1 MNNGLMAR
9 MEIALQ
15 LLKMDDRQ
23 LFRLHNLIEEYAP
36 YNDIIDISKFLPCD
50 KCRKPVFEIL
60 PRGSTLKYRCF
71 FILHQNNTLK

>member
-1 MNNGLMAR
+1 MNNGLMVR

-36 YNDIIDISKFLPCD
+36 YNDIIDISKFFPCD
-50 KCRKPVFEIL
+50 KCRE
-60 PRGSTLKYRCF
+60 KYGECSEETSDCERRFLEFCEEEAP
-71 FILHQNNTLK
+71 

>member
-1 MNNGLMAR
+1 MNNGLMVR

-36 YNDIIDISKFLPCD
+36 FA
-50 KCRKPVFEIL
+50 
-60 PRGSTLKYRCF
+60 
-71 FILHQNNTLK
+71 

>member
-1 MNNGLMAR
+1 MNNGLMVR

-36 YNDIIDISKFLPCD
+36 DNDTKFLPCD
-50 KCRKPVFEIL
+50 KCRE
-60 PRGSTLKYRCF
+60 KYGECGEDTRDCESRF
-71 FILHQNNTLK
+71 LEFCKEEAP

>member
-1 MNNGLMAR
+1 MNNGLMVR
-9 MEIALQ
+9 MEITLQ

-50 KCRKPVFEIL
+50 KCRKEYGECDEETRDCENRFLRFCKEEAP
-60 PRGSTLKYRCF
+60 
-71 FILHQNNTLK
+71 